1 MCWDS
6 GLDFVLYIILRAR
19 RVSRVFSVTVNKS
32 RILEASRLGLQ
43 TSFSSRFDF
52 KVKFG
57 VVEASFLV
65 A

>member
-1 MCWDS
+1 M
-6 GLDFVLYIILRAR
+6 LYIILRAR